1 MSASILLPGTQD
13 YESRIVLRAVITL
26 CGVVLFGTVGFMLIE
41 QDWTLWRSIYFT
53 LITITT
59 VGFGDDGISEAGQK
73 FAAVLLI
80 CGIGTATWT
89 LTAVVQFAV
98 SYQFEWQRR
107 MRTMIKTSSDH
118 IVICGFG
125 RIGRKI
131 GSELSESGIPCV
143 VIDRDESRIGEAIE
157 CGHMA
162 VHGDTTDES
171 VLLDAGLE
179 RARAIVCAT
188 SSDAENVFITL
199 TAREINPRAMIAS
212 RANSESSARRMEN
225 AGASLVVSPF
235 LTAGVDLARAIV
247 KPHLAELLRN
257 SQRTDADFAL
267 TEVLVAPGS
276 PLEGETPRTYGREE
290 DSISFIAIKRA
301 GEETIYRP
309 GGQESFRP
317 HDVII
322 AAGVPDALSRMSKA
336 AHSHKTQTAQGGV

>member
-1 MSASILLPGTQD
+1 MSASILLPGTEN
-13 YESRIVLRAVITL
+13 YETRIVMRAIATL
-26 CGVVLFGTVGFMLIE
+26 CAVVLFGTVGFMIIE
-41 QDWTLWRSIYFT
+41 QDWTLWRATYFT

-59 VGFGDDGISEAGQK
+59 VGFGDEGISEAGQK

-107 MRTMIKTSSDH
+107 MKRMISNTSGH

-125 RIGRKI
+125 RIGRTI
-131 GSELSESGIPCV
+131 CAELSGPGIPCV
-143 VIDRDESRIGEAIE
+143 VIDRDEARIAEAIE
-157 CGHMA
+157 CGHMV
-162 VHGDTTDES
+162 VHGDTTNER
-171 VLLDAGLE
+171 VLRDAGLD
-179 RARAIVCAT
+179 RARGIVCAT

-199 TAREINPRAMIAS
+199 TAREINPKVMIAC

-225 AGASLVVSPF
+225 AGAALVVSPF

-257 SQRTDADFAL
+257 SQRSDGDFAL
-267 TEVLVAPGS
+267 TEVLVEPGS
-276 PLEGETPRTYGREE
+276 RLEGKTPRTYGQEE
-290 DSISFIAIKRA
+290 DSIAFIAIKRE
-301 GEETIYRP
+301 GEGTIYRP
-309 GGQESFRP
+309 GGQETFRAQ
-317 HDVII
+317 DIII

-336 AHSHKTQTAQGGV
+336 AHPHKAKLVRV